1 MVLLLIIN
9 IKNIDIYGFQFTI
22 NNMTYFDNFS

>member
-1 MVLLLIIN
+1 MLNIVYIIN

-22 NNMTYFDNFS
+22 NNMT